1 MRDQH
6 EFKHKEMGVRW
17 NQLGVVGA
25 GGIKL
30 MIRTFPKAV
39 MGLFLFP
46 IFFVMMRLPR
56 FRPTAKQILHSFT
69 GCLKPGELCLVL
81 GRPNSGC
88 STFLK
93 VIANQRFGYHRVDG
107 EVSYGSINAQ
117 EMAKRYRGELST
129 TFFIIASKNKQT
141 GSKDLILLNF
151 LRFST

>member
-1 MRDQH
+1 
-6 EFKHKEMGVRW
+6 MGVIFH
-17 NQLGVVGA
+17 QLGVVGA

-39 MGLFLFP
+39 MSLFLFP

-69 GCLKPGELCLVL
+69 GCVKPGELCLVL

-93 VIANQRFGYHRVDG
+93 VIANQRFGYHRVEG
-107 EVSYGSINAQ
+107 EVSYGGIKAE

-129 TFFIIASKNKQT
+129 IYVYQCMPSSSSSNKKKETQ
-141 GSKDLILLNF
+141 KLILHDLTS
-151 LRFST
+151 LC